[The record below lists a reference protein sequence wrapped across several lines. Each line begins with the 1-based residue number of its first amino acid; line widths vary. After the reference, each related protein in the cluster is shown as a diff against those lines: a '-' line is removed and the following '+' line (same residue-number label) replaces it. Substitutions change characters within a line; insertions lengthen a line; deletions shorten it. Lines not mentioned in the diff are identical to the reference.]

1 VRGLL
6 RSELAGKIARGLVF
20 WLRYLDRL
28 VPIAY
33 AMDSASA
40 YYFLGRRG
48 EHDVTPREIADYYQ
62 GAQHVGRG

>member
-1 VRGLL
+1 
-6 RSELAGKIARGLVF
+6 
-20 WLRYLDRL
+20 
-28 VPIAY
+28 VPNAY

-62 GAQHVGRG
+62 GAQQVGRG